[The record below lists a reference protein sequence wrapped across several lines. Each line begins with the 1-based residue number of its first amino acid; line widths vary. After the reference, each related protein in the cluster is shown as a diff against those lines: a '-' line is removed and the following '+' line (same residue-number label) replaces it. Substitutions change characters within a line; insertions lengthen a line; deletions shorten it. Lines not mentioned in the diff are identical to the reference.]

1 MIYSAKLA
9 APVKKAYGERCYGTN
24 IQKICEQLSLDPE
37 VSGMEACVLCPK
49 DVAGIMRKKVQLAIE
64 DKNPDVCII
73 YIYNNEKEADLV
85 DTPFKKQVKKTT
97 PDVVKDIVEDC
108 MGNYLLSAKK
118 TVVSRDAKVT
128 KTINSKP
135 EDVQVTAGGLKGGL
149 FKNKAAAAKKDN
161 QEVGDELKYDVALD
175 LWYKID
181 ALGNQVYINKK
192 TGKEMTKMQ
201 VEARKTR
208 IKQGSYKL
216 PKTLPEGVR
225 PDPAD
230 AENVE
235 IPDDLVVGDIEDEED
250 DITVNLGE
258 PKEPE
263 APVVEEPV
271 KPNLEERVE
280 SDFER
285 NLKEVSNF
293 HDWGL
298 FKEAMSKDA
307 AIRQLLEENTTY
319 QGVVQMLSV
328 LDTEIKTTYYDKGLT
343 SQQKFEKVLE
353 IGNKRSTL
361 MATHNDILARKVLDV
376 IDAVTIGAR
385 RTVNDLL
392 DEHRKSME
400 QITVSKEGLFDE
412 TELHRLVDMRSKAM
426 CELLALVKST
436 IQLYQAMDLEVSDVI
451 LDMDKRLP
459 SDNEYINEMVGSAAE
474 VLTPTNSMELARTMM
489 RALQEKREAFVLMEE
504 QVRKVIDSIRE
515 LFDRDEAIIQYQQ
528 HITQMLKAHR
538 VEDAVII
545 DSVIKNILN
554 VYIGQRG
561 SGLTATALTW
571 SGCLARRRNT
581 LLIDLSNESKLGD
594 YGEDVL
600 DLDEFMRQRI
610 DRPLCVVAGT
620 VPDVE
625 ALSELI
631 TELKTRLDYYAHINV
646 ILDSTQ
652 LEYAKVLA
660 KESLTV
666 NYITNCTKDNME
678 EMGNV
683 YASVDVNNV
692 AQKVLMVNPTIDVLK
707 VAEYMNIDVT
717 STKCVSIP
725 DVPKI
730 KSCGVLQDKPYEYV
744 GVRTVFEEA
753 FK

>member
-108 MGNYLLSAKK
+108 MGNYLLSTKK

-250 DITVNLGE
+250 DIPVNLGE

-528 HITQMLKAHR
+528 HITKMLKAHR

-561 SGLTATALTW
+561 SGLTATVLTW

-594 YGEDVL
+594 YGEDVV

>member
-161 QEVGDELKYDVALD
+161 QGVGDELKYDVALD

-250 DITVNLGE
+250 DIPVNLGE

-353 IGNKRSTL
+353 IGNKRSIL

>member
-235 IPDDLVVGDIEDEED
+235 IPDDLAVGDIEDEED
-250 DITVNLGE
+250 DIPVNLGE

-594 YGEDVL
+594 YGEDVV

>member
-235 IPDDLVVGDIEDEED
+235 IPHDLVVGDIEDEED
-250 DITVNLGE
+250 DIPVNLGE

-594 YGEDVL
+594 YGEDVV

>member
-250 DITVNLGE
+250 DIPVNLGE

-263 APVVEEPV
+263 APVAEEPV

-353 IGNKRSTL
+353 IGNKRSIL

-489 RALQEKREAFVLMEE
+489 HALQEKREAFVLMEE

>member
-235 IPDDLVVGDIEDEED
+235 IPNDLVVGDIEDEDD
-250 DITVNLGE
+250 DIPVNLGE

>member
-9 APVKKAYGERCYGTN
+9 APVKKAYGERCYGTT

-161 QEVGDELKYDVALD
+161 QEVGDVLKYDVALD

-250 DITVNLGE
+250 DIPVNLGE

-263 APVVEEPV
+263 APVAEEPV

-319 QGVVQMLSV
+319 QGVVQMLSI

-353 IGNKRSTL
+353 IGNKRSIL

-436 IQLYQAMDLEVSDVI
+436 IQLYQAMDLEVSGVI

>member
-250 DITVNLGE
+250 DIPVNLGE

-328 LDTEIKTTYYDKGLT
+328 LDTEIKNTYYDKGLT

-594 YGEDVL
+594 YGEDVI

-652 LEYAKVLA
+652 LEYSKVLA

-666 NYITNCTKDNME
+666 NYVTNCTKDNME

>member
-250 DITVNLGE
+250 DIPVNLGE

-353 IGNKRSTL
+353 IGNKRSIL

-459 SDNEYINEMVGSAAE
+459 SDNEYINEMVGTAAE

>member
-594 YGEDVL
+594 YGEDVI

-678 EMGNV
+678 EIGNV

>member
-149 FKNKAAAAKKDN
+149 FKNKAAAAEKDN

-250 DITVNLGE
+250 DIPVNLGE

-263 APVVEEPV
+263 APVAEEPV

-353 IGNKRSTL
+353 IGNKRSIL

>member
-250 DITVNLGE
+250 DIPVNLGE

-353 IGNKRSTL
+353 IGNKRSIL

-459 SDNEYINEMVGSAAE
+459 SDNEYINEMVESAAE

-504 QVRKVIDSIRE
+504 QVRKVINSIRE

>member
-149 FKNKAAAAKKDN
+149 FKNKATAAKKDN

-250 DITVNLGE
+250 DIPVNLGE

-353 IGNKRSTL
+353 IGNKRSIL

-392 DEHRKSME
+392 DEHRKSTE

>member
-216 PKTLPEGVR
+216 PKTLPE
-225 PDPAD
+225 
-230 AENVE
+230 NVE

-250 DITVNLGE
+250 DIPVNLGE

-353 IGNKRSTL
+353 IGNKRSIL

-412 TELHRLVDMRSKAM
+412 TELHRLVDMRSKAI

>member
-235 IPDDLVVGDIEDEED
+235 IPDDMVVGDIEDEED
-250 DITVNLGE
+250 DIPVNLGE

-561 SGLTATALTW
+561 SGLTATTLTW

>member
-250 DITVNLGE
+250 DIPVNLGE

-451 LDMDKRLP
+451 LDMDKGLP

-594 YGEDVL
+594 YGEDVV

>member
-1 MIYSAKLA
+1 MIYTAKLA

-64 DKNPDVCII
+64 DKNPDVCVI

-181 ALGNQVYINKK
+181 ALGNQIYINKK

-235 IPDDLVVGDIEDEED
+235 IPDDLVAGDIEDD
-250 DITVNLGE
+250 DIPVNLGE
-258 PKEPE
+258 PKEPKS
-263 APVVEEPV
+263 PVVEEPV

-361 MATHNDILARKVLDV
+361 MATHNDILARKVLNV

-436 IQLYQAMDLEVSDVI
+436 IQLYQAMDLEVSDII

-554 VYIGQRG
+554 VYIGQRD

-594 YGEDVL
+594 YGEDVV

-610 DRPLCVVAGT
+610 DRPFCVVAGT

-625 ALSELI
+625 ALTELI

-717 STKCVSIP
+717 STKCISIP

>member
-250 DITVNLGE
+250 DIPVNLGE

-594 YGEDVL
+594 YGEDVV

>member
-250 DITVNLGE
+250 DIPVNLGE

-328 LDTEIKTTYYDKGLT
+328 LDTEIKNTYYDKGLT

-392 DEHRKSME
+392 DEHRKSMK

>member
-235 IPDDLVVGDIEDEED
+235 IPDDLVVGDIEED
-250 DITVNLGE
+250 DIPVNLGE

-489 RALQEKREAFVLMEE
+489 RALQNKREAFVLMEE

-594 YGEDVL
+594 YGEDVV

>member
-149 FKNKAAAAKKDN
+149 FKNKATAAKKNN

-250 DITVNLGE
+250 DIPVNLGE

-353 IGNKRSTL
+353 IGNKRCTL

-412 TELHRLVDMRSKAM
+412 TELHRLVDMRSKAI

>member
-235 IPDDLVVGDIEDEED
+235 IPDDLVVEDIEDEED
-250 DITVNLGE
+250 DIPVNLGE

-263 APVVEEPV
+263 APVAEEPV

-412 TELHRLVDMRSKAM
+412 TELHRLVDMRSKAI

>member
-181 ALGNQVYINKK
+181 ALGNQIYINKK

-216 PKTLPEGVR
+216 PKTLPEGAR

-235 IPDDLVVGDIEDEED
+235 IPDDQVVGDIEDEED
-250 DITVNLGE
+250 DIPVNLGE

>member
-9 APVKKAYGERCYGTN
+9 APVKKAYGERCYGTT

-73 YIYNNEKEADLV
+73 YIYSNEKEADLV

-118 TVVSRDAKVT
+118 TVVSRDAKIT
-128 KTINSKP
+128 KTIHSKP

-250 DITVNLGE
+250 DIPVNLGE

-263 APVVEEPV
+263 APVAEEPV

-307 AIRQLLEENTTY
+307 AIRQLLDENTTY

-353 IGNKRSTL
+353 IGNKRSIL

-400 QITVSKEGLFDE
+400 QITVSKEGLFDG

-610 DRPLCVVAGT
+610 DSPLCVVAGT

>member
-250 DITVNLGE
+250 DIPVNLGE

-353 IGNKRSTL
+353 IGNKRSIL

-652 LEYAKVLA
+652 LEYARVLA

>member
-181 ALGNQVYINKK
+181 ALGNQVYIDKK

-250 DITVNLGE
+250 DIPVNLGE

-561 SGLTATALTW
+561 SGLTATTLTW

>member
-1 MIYSAKLA
+1 MIYTAKLA

-64 DKNPDVCII
+64 DKNPDVCVI

-181 ALGNQVYINKK
+181 ALGNQIYINKK

-235 IPDDLVVGDIEDEED
+235 IPDDLVVGDIEDD
-250 DITVNLGE
+250 DIPVNLGE

-263 APVVEEPV
+263 SPVVEEPV
-271 KPNLEERVE
+271 RPNLEERVE

-361 MATHNDILARKVLDV
+361 MATHNDILARKVLNV

-436 IQLYQAMDLEVSDVI
+436 IQLYQAMDLEVSDII

-594 YGEDVL
+594 YGEDVV

-625 ALSELI
+625 ALTELI

-652 LEYAKVLA
+652 LEYAKILA

-717 STKCVSIP
+717 STKCISIP

>member
-85 DTPFKKQVKKTT
+85 DTPFKKQVKKIT

-328 LDTEIKTTYYDKGLT
+328 LDTEIKNTYYDKGLT

-412 TELHRLVDMRSKAM
+412 TELHRLVDMRSKAI

-474 VLTPTNSMELARTMM
+474 VLTPINSMELARTMM

>member
-9 APVKKAYGERCYGTN
+9 APVKKAYGERCYGTT

-149 FKNKAAAAKKDN
+149 FKNKAAAAK
-161 QEVGDELKYDVALD
+161 EVGDELKYDVALD

-216 PKTLPEGVR
+216 PKTLPEGV
-225 PDPAD
+225 
-230 AENVE
+230 E

-250 DITVNLGE
+250 DIPVNLEE

-263 APVVEEPV
+263 APVAEEPV

-343 SQQKFEKVLE
+343 SQQKFERVLE
-353 IGNKRSTL
+353 IGNKRSIL

-412 TELHRLVDMRSKAM
+412 TELHRLVDMRSKAI

-451 LDMDKRLP
+451 LDMDKKLP

>member
-250 DITVNLGE
+250 DIPVNLG
-258 PKEPE
+258 EPE

-298 FKEAMSKDA
+298 FKEAISKDA

>member
-250 DITVNLGE
+250 DIPVNLGE

-561 SGLTATALTW
+561 SGLTATTLTW

-594 YGEDVL
+594 YGEDVV

-692 AQKVLMVNPTIDVLK
+692 AQRVLMVNPTIDVLK

>member
-149 FKNKAAAAKKDN
+149 FKNKAAADKKDN

-235 IPDDLVVGDIEDEED
+235 IPDDLVVGDIED
-250 DITVNLGE
+250 DIPVNLGE

-353 IGNKRSTL
+353 IGNKRSIL

>member
-1 MIYSAKLA
+1 MIYTAKLA

-216 PKTLPEGVR
+216 PKTLPE
-225 PDPAD
+225 
-230 AENVE
+230 NVE

-250 DITVNLGE
+250 DIPVNLGE

-319 QGVVQMLSV
+319 QGVAQMLSV

-353 IGNKRSTL
+353 IGNKRSIL

-474 VLTPTNSMELARTMM
+474 VLTPTNSMELARIMM

-594 YGEDVL
+594 YGEDVV

>member
-85 DTPFKKQVKKTT
+85 DTPFKKQVKKIT

-149 FKNKAAAAKKDN
+149 FKNKAAAAKKDS

-181 ALGNQVYINKK
+181 ALGNQIYINKK

-250 DITVNLGE
+250 DIPVNLGE

-353 IGNKRSTL
+353 IGNKRSIL

-594 YGEDVL
+594 YGEDVV

-652 LEYAKVLA
+652 LECAKVLA

>member
-412 TELHRLVDMRSKAM
+412 TELHRLVDTRSKAI

>member
-73 YIYNNEKEADLV
+73 YIYNNEKEAYLV

-250 DITVNLGE
+250 DIPVNLGE

-328 LDTEIKTTYYDKGLT
+328 LDTEIKNTYYDKGLT

>member
-250 DITVNLGE
+250 DIPVNLGE

-538 VEDAVII
+538 VEDAVIV

-594 YGEDVL
+594 YGEDVI

-620 VPDVE
+620 VPDVV

>member
-250 DITVNLGE
+250 DIPVNLGE

-678 EMGNV
+678 EIGNV

>member
-216 PKTLPEGVR
+216 PKTLPE
-225 PDPAD
+225 
-230 AENVE
+230 NVE

-250 DITVNLGE
+250 DIPVNLGE

-353 IGNKRSTL
+353 IGNKRSIL

>member
-250 DITVNLGE
+250 DIHVNLGE

-594 YGEDVL
+594 YGEDVV